1 MSTKLSLLI
10 CGDGS
15 FVRTTGQSA
24 GGGAGWSAS
33 SGGSESTRGRWR
45 TQGGVIYTSGGA
57 GGWAP
62 YARYYVEGAKLMFT
76 FQNGQREVW
85 YR

>member
-15 FVRTTGQSA
+15 YAHTVGDSV
-24 GGGAGWSAS
+24 GGGAGWSGES
-33 SGGSESTRGRWR
+33 RGSESKRGRWR
-45 TQGGVIYTSGGA
+45 TQAGIIYVNYGA
-57 GGWAP
+57 GWEL
-62 YARYYVEGAKLMFT
+62 YARYYVEGVKLMLT
-76 FQNGQREVW
+76 FESGQREIW